1 MIIYLT
7 TDAPVAGNVWPKGTR
22 LSAPDAAAMAAVRD
36 GVATF
41 EPPTEKQPAQVGNE
55 VEDDAPKRRGR
66 PPKA

>member
-41 EPPTEKQPAQVGNE
+41 EPPAEKQPAP
-55 VEDDAPKRRGR
+55 VETEAEEDAPKRRGR